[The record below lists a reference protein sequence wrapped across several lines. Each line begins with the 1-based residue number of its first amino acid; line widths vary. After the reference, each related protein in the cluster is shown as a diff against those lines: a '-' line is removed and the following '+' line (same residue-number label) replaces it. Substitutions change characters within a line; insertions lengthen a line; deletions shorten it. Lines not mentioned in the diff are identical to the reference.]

1 MKQITTTRRREL
13 VTTALMLAGALS
25 LGVAQAQT
33 PTITDGQPAITFVT
47 GSAPGGGVDNVTRF
61 LAESMG
67 AIMGRTIVVD
77 NRPGASYTIAAAHV
91 ARAAPD
97 GNTALVTFNVH
108 PAAGALIP
116 NLPFDPLNSFRAV
129 GKVATT
135 PYALVASPSLQGDT
149 IKEVIDL
156 AKKDGRSLSFASIG
170 LGTPQ
175 HLMLERLKQQTGAD
189 IIMAHYSNP
198 SQGQLDVMAGRVDF
212 TLSTIAFCEPH
223 VASGKMKVLAVTSD
237 ERLPVFPD
245 AITVKEAGYEG
256 FITDGWYALMLPAK
270 TPDAIVKQYND
281 ALEQA
286 LATPALQ
293 ERFRAANLTPTPGE
307 PEVLTQLIEHEL
319 GMWREIIAERG
330 IKAE

>member
-1 MKQITTTRRREL
+1 MKQKITIQRHKFVAATL
-13 VTTALMLAGALS
+13 VLAGTLG

-33 PTITDGQPAITFVT
+33 QTQAQPAITFVT

-61 LAESMG
+61 LADSMG
-67 AIMGRTIVVD
+67 AIMGRNIVVD

-116 NLPFDPLNSFRAV
+116 DLPFDSVKSFRAV

-135 PYALVASPSLQGDT
+135 PYALVSSPSLRGDN
-149 IKEVIDL
+149 IREVIEL
-156 AKKDGRSLSFASIG
+156 AKKEGRSLSFASIG

-223 VASGKMKVLAVTSD
+223 VKSGKMKVLAVTSD

-245 AITVKEAGYEG
+245 AMTIKEAGYEG
-256 FITDGWYALMLPAK
+256 FVTDGWYALMLPAK
-270 TPDAIVKQYND
+270 TPDSIVKTYSD
-281 ALEQA
+281 ALNQA
-286 LATPALQ
+286 LETPALQ
-293 ERFRAANLTPTPGE
+293 ERFRAANLAATPGE
-307 PEVLTQLIEHEL
+307 PEVLSELIEHEL
-319 GMWREIIAERG
+319 AMWKEIIAERG
-330 IKAE
+330 IKPE